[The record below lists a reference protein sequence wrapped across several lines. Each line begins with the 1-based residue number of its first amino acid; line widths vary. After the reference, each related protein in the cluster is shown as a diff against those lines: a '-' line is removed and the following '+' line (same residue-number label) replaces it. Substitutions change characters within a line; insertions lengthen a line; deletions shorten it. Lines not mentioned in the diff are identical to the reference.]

1 MHPQLMQFCSICN
14 WICEIKIITN
24 LTRDIEYYRNL
35 LQYGNIKLCASF
47 HYINLKQMRIFIE
60 KILKIHEEFKQKIDS
75 VFIMLI
81 PENFEECAKIYQLL
95 KTTGIKT
102 YGCRIHP
109 NGRYNPKYSINQVE

>member
-1 MHPQLMQFCSICN
+1 MQV
-14 WICEIKIITN
+14 
-24 LTRDIEYYRNL
+24 
-35 LQYGNIKLCASF
+35 
-47 HYINLKQMRIFIE
+47 FIE
-60 KILKIHEEFKQKIDS
+60 KILTIHEEFKQKIDS

-95 KTTGIKT
+95 KTAGIKT